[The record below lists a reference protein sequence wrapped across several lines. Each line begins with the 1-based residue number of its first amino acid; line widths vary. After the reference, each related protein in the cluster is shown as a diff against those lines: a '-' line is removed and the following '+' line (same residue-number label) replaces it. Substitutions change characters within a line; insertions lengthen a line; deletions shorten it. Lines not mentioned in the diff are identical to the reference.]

1 MLGSSPKDRLLS
13 SKDHELREMQNKLTA
28 TLRRLQEVDKE
39 NRTLRR
45 LQVRKDYDINIKN
58 YASKFYCIS
67 LLSFR

>member
-1 MLGSSPKDRLLS
+1 MQGSSPKDRLLS

-45 LQVRKDYDINIKN
+45 LQVRKDYDNIK
-58 YASKFYCIS
+58 KLCI
-67 LLSFR
+67 